1 MNNFSVY
8 IKENGIYN
16 KINAVS
22 VFPFNF
28 GQLLDEQL
36 DEARLIIKLSQNKH
50 YEPLTEI
57 RIDFLNRD
65 GDKSNVLESKYF
77 VVAQDKSREFPVGKG
92 TYTHELYLIERTKLL
107 EGVFCQSLTFT
118 NPLINNYLKEKIK
131 PHAFLSN
138 IEYMGGNGNEA
149 MTENFWTDCDVLPNI
164 ETPVLL
170 DEMVNLP
177 SMQEMAESVSKAYN
191 KLVKNSTTKYKYYM
205 GNIRAFSVND
215 ESSNI
220 YSEAIIE
227 NGGETKV
234 FSIKDYE
241 KGSEQEKTFLN
252 SKITFL
258 AKSRIKVKYNLFF
271 SYQFFTV
278 ENLDFEYSTGYTG
291 DMAMT
296 VEFVVFG
303 VKNRHQ
309 LKPWTITD
317 VINRV
322 LDLAEPIMNEER
334 PRYMFNRLQ
343 SEKYAN
349 IKAPEFTMTQCTL
362 REQLKIIGGYIHAE
376 PRLGGYDE
384 NGVYQENW
392 IFFDEYGT
400 GKQASL
406 ANAPYVYKG
415 SSTDI
420 SQYCTDIQTNASNIV
435 NSLNYAQGVIIDPD
449 NTNTQT
455 LRTESINVK
464 LTESNSR
471 VSTILP
477 IYKITKVE
485 CGLYDDEGNWIVEPK
500 DITSYVFEA
509 HEYHSTLS
517 SYGGTYPYAKCYA
530 IYYTQGQN
538 GIDGLFFKSDNADDS
553 MWENYAISNI
563 LNAVNGRTDLN
574 SKIENYFPSL
584 AFRISYLPI
593 YDAKFSHNKQ
603 LIIPTNKRFSQIYN
617 QSENLIETSYYG
629 ENIKGVAQRLGNVE
643 QTRTYMLSDISQI
656 PKAGQML
663 DGYVISAVTT
673 EIMPFYIKCTVALSK
688 DFNRISQFVGINSN
702 KRIAEVSERQAYK
715 RDILLKDYIV
725 FTDKPSKYTKQPI
738 AFENYDAI
746 KCAFGYIA
754 SPKITPVTAAICT
767 HLDYNGGTINE
778 TSIKLPVISSSFGN
792 SILFSW
798 QYKDNYSAG
807 EQVFKGEQNQL
818 IDGNKEKVTA
828 YWQTDVPYCDY
839 YGRVY
844 YYLFSLFNNMSDL
857 GLDQA
862 LTVNYNSGSYSDCDM
877 QSNIGYILRKDS
889 REILNFNYEVEFVT
903 DRPKTIIG
911 SALASNCPLVQ
922 LQTNAGT
929 PEVYFFDHEIGTFDK
944 NIDTETGTKGILQYS
959 EEYNAISVTFP
970 TDNNGIVTSFK
981 SWAIVTPTYDGEE
994 ITYQDE
1000 NGNIETITEK
1010 HGGEIL
1016 IACNKSNEDYLD
1028 DFKIGKGYPDID
1040 VIYFSATSN
1049 PYNE

>member
-1 MNNFSVY
+1 MNKFSVLVKKQNNY
-8 IKENGIYN
+8 SVVDGNT
-16 KINAVS
+16 
-22 VFPFNF
+22 VFPLNF
-28 GQLLDEQL
+28 ANLLDEQL
-36 DEARLIIKLSQNKH
+36 DEAHLIIRNSKEKT
-50 YEPLTEI
+50 YDPLTEFKI
-57 RIDFLNRD
+57 ELKQDDIIVKELYL
-65 GDKSNVLESKYF
+65 VL
-77 VVAQDKSREFPVGKG
+77 AQDKPREFPTGSNFYV
-92 TYTHELYLIERTKLL
+92 HDLYLIERTKLL
-107 EGVFCQSLTFT
+107 EGICCQSTTFT
-118 NPLINNYLKEKIK
+118 NVLKRNYTKYPYGALSYFYFDAKGYISNEYDGFVRKALEQEYTTPLL
-131 PHAFLSN
+131 
-138 IEYMGGNGNEA
+138 
-149 MTENFWTDCDVLPNI
+149 
-164 ETPVLL
+164 
-170 DEMVNLP
+170 
-177 SMQEMAESVSKAYN
+177 
-191 KLVKNSTTKYKYYM
+191 KNSTVTIIQPMEIAMKAIAILHTNNKTNTQLSLVFDECTASYSYDNSEEKQLSFNESETLNFNFNLVIKYRITLAETQFASGTPIAKQSHIDIYY
-205 GNIRAFSVND
+205 NIA
-215 ESSNI
+215 
-220 YSEAIIE
+220 
-227 NGGETKV
+227 G
-234 FSIKDYE
+234 
-241 KGSEQEKTFLN
+241 
-252 SKITFL
+252 
-258 AKSRIKVKYNLFF
+258 
-271 SYQFFTV
+271 V
-278 ENLDFEYSTGYTG
+278 EN
-291 DMAMT
+291 
-296 VEFVVFG
+296 
-303 VKNRHQ
+303 KHP
-309 LKPWTITD
+309 LKPWSIAD
-317 VINRV
+317 CINRV
-322 LDLAEPIMNEER
+322 LEIAEPKFWGEIPTYTLN
-334 PRYMFNRLQ
+334 PIQ
-343 SEKYAN
+343 AEKFDK

-400 GKQASL
+400 GEQASL
-406 ANAPYVYKG
+406 ANAPYIYKG

-449 NTNTQT
+449 STNTQT

-485 CGLYDDEGNWIVEPK
+485 CGLYDNEGNWIVKPK

-517 SYGGTYPYAKCYA
+517 SYEGTYPYAKCYA
-530 IYYTQGQN
+530 IYYTQGQQ
-538 GIDGLFFKSDNADDS
+538 GLDGLFFKSDNAQGD
-553 MWENYAISNI
+553 MWSYYSITNI
-563 LNAVNGRTDLN
+563 LASVMGISDV
-574 SKIENYFPSL
+574 SKLQEEIEQYFPTL
-584 AFRISYLPI
+584 TFRVSYLPI

-603 LIIPTNKRFSQIYN
+603 LIIPTNKRFSRIYN

-688 DFNRISQFVGINSN
+688 DFNRISRYVGINSN
-702 KRIAEVSERQAYK
+702 KRISEVSERQAYK

-767 HLDYNGGTINE
+767 HLDYNGETING
-778 TSIKLPVISSSFGN
+778 TSVKLPVISSSFGN

-798 QYKDNYSAG
+798 KYKDNYSAG
-807 EQVFKGEQNQL
+807 EQVFKGEQYQL
-818 IDGNKEKVTA
+818 IDGKEEKVTA

-944 NIDTETGTKGILQYS
+944 TIDAETGTKGILQYS